1 MTMNY
6 LRKPSNLFWVISSIA
21 LVWNLMGVFN
31 YLDQAF
37 MTNKVLEVL
46 PKEQQILY
54 QDVPAWV
61 TAAFAIAVFSGTLG
75 SLLLLLKKKNAST
88 FFIIS
93 FLGIMGQMSY
103 GLLIDQNS
111 DSYGPMGIAMPII
124 IIAFGGYLIWYS
136 RKANEHRW
144 LS

>member
-1 MTMNY
+1 MNY

-37 MTNKVLEVL
+37 MTDKVLETL

-75 SLLLLLKKKNAST
+75 SLLLLLKKKIATT

-93 FLGIMGQMSY
+93 FLGIVGQMSY
-103 GLLIDQNS
+103 ELLIDQNS
-111 DSYGPMGIAMPII
+111 ESFGPMGIAMPIM

-144 LS
+144 LY

>member
-37 MTNKVLEVL
+37 MTDKVLETL

-75 SLLLLLKKKNAST
+75 SLLLLLKKKIAST

-103 GLLIDQNS
+103 GLLIDQNF
-111 DSYGPMGIAMPII
+111 DSYGPMGIAMPIM

>member
-37 MTNKVLEVL
+37 MTDKILETL

-103 GLLIDQNS
+103 RLLIDQNS

>member
-1 MTMNY
+1 MNY

-37 MTNKVLEVL
+37 MTDKILETL

-75 SLLLLLKKKNAST
+75 SLLLLLKKKIATT

-93 FLGIMGQMSY
+93 FLGIVGQMSY

>member
-1 MTMNY
+1 MRGNY
-6 LRKPSNLFWVISSIA
+6 LRKPSNLFWAISSSA

-37 MTNKVLEVL
+37 MTNKVLETL

-61 TAAFAIAVFSGTLG
+61 TAGFAIAVFSGTLG
-75 SLLLLLKKKNAST
+75 SLLLLLKKKIAST

-93 FLGIMGQMSY
+93 FLGIMGHMSY

-111 DSYGPMGIAMPII
+111 DSYGTMGVAMPII
-124 IIAFGGYLIWYS
+124 MIVFGGYLIWYS

>member
-37 MTNKVLEVL
+37 MTDKILETL

-75 SLLLLLKKKNAST
+75 SLLLLLKKKIATT

-111 DSYGPMGIAMPII
+111 DSYGPMGIAMPIM

>member
-37 MTNKVLEVL
+37 MTDKILETL

-75 SLLLLLKKKNAST
+75 SLLLLLKKKIAST

-111 DSYGPMGIAMPII
+111 DSFGPMGIAMPII

>member
-37 MTNKVLEVL
+37 MTDKILETL

-75 SLLLLLKKKNAST
+75 SLLLLLKKKIAST

-103 GLLIDQNS
+103 GLLIDQSS

>member
-37 MTNKVLEVL
+37 MTDKILETL

-61 TAAFAIAVFSGTLG
+61 TAAFAIAVFPGTLG
-75 SLLLLLKKKNAST
+75 SLLLLLKKKIATT

-93 FLGIMGQMSY
+93 FLGIVGQMSY

>member
-31 YLDQAF
+31 YLDQVF
-37 MTNKVLEVL
+37 MTDKVLETL

-54 QDVPAWV
+54 QDISAWV

-75 SLLLLLKKKNAST
+75 SLLLLLKKKIATT

-93 FLGIMGQMSY
+93 FLGIVGQMSY

>member
-6 LRKPSNLFWVISSIA
+6 LRKPSNLFWIISSIA

-37 MTNKVLEVL
+37 MTDKILETL

-75 SLLLLLKKKNAST
+75 SLLLLLKKKIATT

-93 FLGIMGQMSY
+93 FLGIVGQMSY

>member
-37 MTNKVLEVL
+37 MTDKILETL

-54 QDVPAWV
+54 QDISAWV

-75 SLLLLLKKKNAST
+75 SLLLLLKKKIATT

-93 FLGIMGQMSY
+93 FLGIVGQMSY

>member
-75 SLLLLLKKKNAST
+75 SLLLLLKKKIAST

-111 DSYGPMGIAMPII
+111 DSFGPMGIAMPII

>member
-1 MTMNY
+1 MTRNY

-37 MTNKVLEVL
+37 MTDKILETL

-75 SLLLLLKKKNAST
+75 SLLLLLKKKIATT

-93 FLGIMGQMSY
+93 FLGIVGQMSY

>member
-54 QDVPAWV
+54 QDVPVWV

-75 SLLLLLKKKNAST
+75 SLLLLLKKKIATT
-88 FFIIS
+88 FFTIS

-111 DSYGPMGIAMPII
+111 DSFGPMGIAMPII

-136 RKANEHRW
+136 KKANEHRW

>member
-1 MTMNY
+1 MNY

-21 LVWNLMGVFN
+21 LVWNLMGVLN

-37 MTNKVLEVL
+37 MTDKVLETL

-54 QDVPAWV
+54 QDIPAWV

-75 SLLLLLKKKNAST
+75 SLFLLLKKKIAST

>member
-111 DSYGPMGIAMPII
+111 DSFGPMGIAMPII

>member
-21 LVWNLMGVFN
+21 LVWNLMGVLN

-37 MTNKVLEVL
+37 MTDKILETL

-75 SLLLLLKKKNAST
+75 SLLLLLKKKIATT
-88 FFIIS
+88 FFTIS

-111 DSYGPMGIAMPII
+111 ESFGPMGIAMPIM

-144 LS
+144 LY

>member
-37 MTNKVLEVL
+37 MTDKVLETL

-75 SLLLLLKKKNAST
+75 SLLLLLKKKIAST

-103 GLLIDQNS
+103 RLLIDQNS

>member
-37 MTNKVLEVL
+37 MTDKVLETL

-75 SLLLLLKKKNAST
+75 SLLLLLKKKIAST

-111 DSYGPMGIAMPII
+111 DSYGPMGIAMPIM

>member
-37 MTNKVLEVL
+37 MTDKVLETL

-103 GLLIDQNS
+103 RLLIDQNS

>member
-37 MTNKVLEVL
+37 MTDKILETL

-75 SLLLLLKKKNAST
+75 SLLLLLKKKLLQLS
-88 FFIIS
+88 
-93 FLGIMGQMSY
+93 LSY
-103 GLLIDQNS
+103 H
-111 DSYGPMGIAMPII
+111 
-124 IIAFGGYLIWYS
+124 F
-136 RKANEHRW
+136 
-144 LS
+144 